1 MAIKNIQLP
10 DNSTQ
15 DINDSRIGSADI
27 TAWNGK
33 QDTLVSGTNIKTV
46 NNESLLGSGNI
57 SVTGQQGEDGED
69 GVGIASVVQT
79 TESTV
84 SGGTNVITVT
94 KTDGTSS
101 TFNVRNGDA
110 VGSVTVVQSTGT
122 ATDAVMSQD
131 AVTRE
136 LAELDKRVPESFNG
150 TVASYNSS
158 QFPNMVPGPEGVL
171 SFLIDFRYYA
181 TLERVSK
188 IFQLWDASEQ
198 NGFGLNIIGNN
209 VQIAI
214 KYNGTNYNKIL
225 SSGIYAQMVFTFNF
239 NTGEYK
245 LYSNALLTASGTY
258 TASSIPNPS
267 TFTKFSLTNLYPDGH
282 KYFAVFNYL
291 LTQDDVDEIFAVYP
305 QDIFPQKYYGSTF
318 NNGTNTDFSSATT
331 NGTNVSYSE
340 RTSTSIKVTTNGAAG
355 GNPYIVLPNW
365 TNLDEGKKS
374 IKKYKMHLQ
383 VVSGGVTIRGMGP
396 QGTIQELSIYDSNG
410 NFLGKN
416 TAAGELPSGD
426 YNLIYEGQLSQ
437 YWSAGVMQ
445 YMLMFG
451 TTSSTVFVLSNF
463 TQERLGAP
471 LVFSPQNFRGTYWL
485 MPGGSKIPIGSD
497 LTVNYDTYKPNVTSV
512 EYPQFNGQLKMDSG
526 NIYMGYL
533 TKVTGTWKRINNA

>member
-1 MAIKNIQLP
+1 MAKKIYIGDVEVTSSSKGDP
-10 DNSTQ
+10 G
-15 DINDSRIGSADI
+15 IN
-27 TAWNGK
+27 
-33 QDTLVSGTNIKTV
+33 GTNGT
-46 NNESLLGSGNI
+46 N
-57 SVTGQQGEDGED
+57 
-69 GVGIASVVQT
+69 GVGISSVVQT

-94 KTDGTSS
+94 KTDGTTS

-110 VGSVTVVQSTGT
+110 VGSVTVVQGTGT

-136 LAELDKRVPESFNG
+136 LAELDKRMPESFNG
-150 TVASYNSS
+150 TVASFNSS
-158 QFPNMVPGPEGVL
+158 QYPNMVPGPEGVV

-181 TLERVSK
+181 TYERVSK
-188 IFQLWDASEQ
+188 VFQLWDASEQ

-209 VQIAI
+209 VQIEI
-214 KYNGTNYNKIL
+214 KYNGTMYYKVLIT
-225 SSGIYAQMVFTFNF
+225 GIYAQMVLTFNF
-239 NTGEYK
+239 NTGDYN
-245 LYSNALLTASGTY
+245 LYSNALLTHTGTY
-258 TASSIPNPS
+258 TSSSIPDPS

-331 NGTNVSYSE
+331 TGTNVSYSE
-340 RTSTSIKVTTNGAAG
+340 RTSTSIKVTTTGASG

-365 TNLDEGKKS
+365 TNIDEGKKS
-374 IKKYKMHLQ
+374 IKRYKIHLE

-396 QGTIQELSIYDSNG
+396 QGGLQELSIYDSNG

-416 TAAGELPSGD
+416 TAAGELPAGN
-426 YNLIYEGQLSQ
+426 YNLIYEGLLN
-437 YWSAGVMQ
+437 AGWVAGTMM

-451 TTSSTVFVLSNF
+451 TSASTVFVLSNF

-485 MPGGSKIPIGSD
+485 MPGGSKIPVGSD
-497 LTVNYDTYKPNVTSV
+497 LTVNYDTYKPNVTTS
-512 EYPQFNGQLKMDSG
+512 EYPQFNGQLKMDGG